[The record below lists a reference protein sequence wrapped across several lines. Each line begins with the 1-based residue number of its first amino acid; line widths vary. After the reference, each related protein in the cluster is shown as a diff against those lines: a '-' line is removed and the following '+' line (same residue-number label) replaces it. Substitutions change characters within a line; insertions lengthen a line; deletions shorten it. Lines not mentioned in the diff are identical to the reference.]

1 MKKFKLIFLIFFI
14 FIYSNT
20 SFSQIIAFADMDKII
35 KTSIVGKK
43 IIIHFK
49 KKNETLL
56 NELDDK
62 RKTIKDK
69 ENKIIAQKN
78 ILENDVYLKKI
89 NEIKIE
95 VDEFNDQHKK
105 KITKLNIEKDK
116 VSKSFQIEINK
127 ILKEFAEN
135 NKIDIILSS
144 NQMLIGKSNFDV
156 TEQLL
161 NIVNDKIKNFKL
173 N

>member
-43 IIIHFK
+43 IIIYFK
-49 KKNETLL
+49 NKNETLL

-78 ILENDVYLKKI
+78 ILENDTYLKKI

>member
-1 MKKFKLIFLIFFI
+1 MKKFKLIFLIFFL

-35 KTSIVGKK
+35 KTSVVGKK

-69 ENKIIAQKN
+69 ENKIISQKN
-78 ILENDVYLKKI
+78 ILENDAYLKKI
-89 NEIKIE
+89 NEIKI
-95 VDEFNDQHKK
+95 
-105 KITKLNIEKDK
+105 
-116 VSKSFQIEINK
+116 
-127 ILKEFAEN
+127 
-135 NKIDIILSS
+135 
-144 NQMLIGKSNFDV
+144 
-156 TEQLL
+156 
-161 NIVNDKIKNFKL
+161 
-173 N
+173 